1 MVVYPFKDGTYDI
14 VSNSVRLSGL
24 WEPQESSIIQ
34 SLPRPSFF
42 VDIGANIG
50 WHSLLA
56 LSLGHRVVAFEP
68 LHSNVNLLQHSLCLN
83 PGLRENLELHT
94 VALTDQKQHDCRIA
108 FQDSNA
114 GNGVLLCGNQSNG
127 DPRGVEQNAEKTKIG
142 RLDDYLHPGQDID
155 LIKIDVEGNE
165 LTVLRSGERL
175 FDRSTG
181 HRPPARIISEFAPRL
196 INELG
201 DNPADYLR
209 FLDSKGYL
217 LYHIERNVEA
227 WDKPLHEADSSL
239 TRTKTPILYSEFDVF
254 TLKHWDAILTIDA
267 ILPRDRKT

>member
-1 MVVYPFKDGTYDI
+1 MYRAESEEEKPQRWPIILPAAFSIIGVLAIVSWWLSVGKIADSPSNRKQVTAQEIDFLFAKCQMSKSDVYTARNGKVALRPNRRRILEDQCKGISNGLIVPASSDCPFLMVVYPFKDGTYDI

-155 LIKIDVEGNE
+155 LIKVRRE
-165 LTVLRSGERL
+165 
-175 FDRSTG
+175 
-181 HRPPARIISEFAPRL
+181 
-196 INELG
+196 
-201 DNPADYLR
+201 
-209 FLDSKGYL
+209 
-217 LYHIERNVEA
+217 
-227 WDKPLHEADSSL
+227 W
-239 TRTKTPILYSEFDVF
+239 
-254 TLKHWDAILTIDA
+254 
-267 ILPRDRKT
+267 